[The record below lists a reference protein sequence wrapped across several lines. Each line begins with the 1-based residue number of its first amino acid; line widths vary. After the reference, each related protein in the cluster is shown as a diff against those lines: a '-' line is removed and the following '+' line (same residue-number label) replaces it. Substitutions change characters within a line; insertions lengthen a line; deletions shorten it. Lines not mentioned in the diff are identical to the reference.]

1 MGLRGIG
8 SINPGTTRGPE
19 RDRKHQSWD
28 HDWANSDATH
38 VFKEGFDDFALADE
52 LPFFEMEGHLEVL
65 AHGLDIGE
73 AVRFEHSPYGV
84 AESLNVDLGGHF
96 DEAAACELA
105 VKTPL

>member
-1 MGLRGIG
+1 MPVATKVDT
-8 SINPGTTRGPE
+8 SGPE

-65 AHGLDIGE
+65 ADSLDIRE
-73 AVRFEHSPYGV
+73 AVHFEHSPYGV
-84 AESLNVDLGGHF
+84 AESLDIDWRRHVHEGGLF
-96 DEAAACELA
+96 ILDVTREWADND
-105 VKTPL
+105 K

>member
-1 MGLRGIG
+1 MPVATKVDT
-8 SINPGTTRGPE
+8 SGPE

-65 AHGLDIGE
+65 ADSLDIRE
-73 AVRFEHSPYGV
+73 AVHFEHSPYGV
-84 AESLNVDLGGHF
+84 AESLDIDWRRHVQRRLIHTGCY
-96 DEAAACELA
+96 A
-105 VKTPL
+105 